1 MEKLNYSLRE
11 YTSQLSKGHIQKAY
25 KGIMNF
31 MSDLRAFFGSKYPD
45 YNASSLYFG
54 YMDMTYF
61 AFTPSVL
68 KKMKLKI
75 AIVFLHEECKFEAW
89 LAGDNR
95 RIQAE
100 YVALL
105 SHKNIGRYTLS
116 KILPGVDSII
126 ESLII
131 EQPDFDNPAELKKQ
145 IEISIIKFA
154 EDINSII
161 SGICN
166 KK

>member
-1 MEKLNYSLRE
+1 METLNNSLKE
-11 YTSQLSKGHIQKAY
+11 YTAQLSKGHIQKAY

-31 MSDLRAFFGSKYPD
+31 MSDLRADFVRKYPD

-95 RIQAE
+95 KIQSE

-105 SHKNIGRYTLS
+105 GHKNIGRYTLS
-116 KILPGVDSII
+116 KICPGVDSII
-126 ESLII
+126 ESLIV
-131 EQPDFDNPAELKKQ
+131 EKPDFDNPAELKKK
-145 IEISIIKFA
+145 IEISIVKFA
-154 EDINSII
+154 EDIQSII
-161 SGICN
+161 SDICN

>member
-1 MEKLNYSLRE
+1 METLNDSLRE
-11 YTSQLSKGHIQKAY
+11 YASQLSKGHIQKAY

-31 MSDLRAFFGSKYPD
+31 MSDLRADFVGKYPD

-68 KKMKLKI
+68 KKMKLKT

-95 RIQAE
+95 KIQAE

-105 SHKNIGRYTLS
+105 SHKNIGSYTLS
-116 KILPGVDSII
+116 KISPGVDSII
-126 ESLII
+126 ESLIV

-145 IEISIIKFA
+145 IEVSIVKFA

-161 SGICN
+161 SDICN